1 MNSCQRLSLSACCR
15 RPAPALPLYE
25 VASPVLLVT
34 MHSQPGRDLALGL
47 RSLPA
52 REGLRRFGRPPKER
66 GGVPAWSSA
75 TSAHLSSLP
84 SPVPDP
90 SRLSRRLRSAAD
102 TVICSDLRS
111 GAGAPRILHPLV
123 GLGLPF
129 PLSGFGWP
137 WLALAPPLPC
147 RWRFAPLEPYTWHCL
162 WPSFFHKMVSLFPL
176 STVGILALC
185 QGHMTLAYHAS
196 GHLGLIDVGQVGDSP
211 LGLRPSPCMPSYPA
225 MS

>member
-66 GGVPAWSSA
+66 GGVPAWSSV

-84 SPVPDP
+84 SPVSDP

-102 TVICSDLRS
+102 TVSCQLCRADVSQV
-111 GAGAPRILHPLV
+111 GAMSS
-123 GLGLPF
+123 PF
-129 PLSGFGWP
+129 GFE
-137 WLALAPPLPC
+137 ALTVYA
-147 RWRFAPLEPYTWHCL
+147 FVLEPYPAMPCFNGGSFLSVPVGWVLCYMFSVLSLQVVSSLSGPKPLILASTWGFSWAFNACAL
-162 WPSFFHKMVSLFPL
+162 TPSF
-176 STVGILALC
+176 AC
-185 QGHMTLAYHAS
+185 
-196 GHLGLIDVGQVGDSP
+196 
-211 LGLRPSPCMPSYPA
+211 LRPAFVVPT
-225 MS
+225 

>member
-1 MNSCQRLSLSACCR
+1 MSSLYTYCRTREFCEFLPTSSLSACCR

-66 GGVPAWSSA
+66 GGVPAWSSV

-102 TVICSDLRS
+102 TVICSDLGS
-111 GAGAPRILHPLV
+111 GAGWPGASISLV
-123 GLGLPF
+123 RF
-129 PLSGFGWP
+129 
-137 WLALAPPLPC
+137 WLALASTRTTSTLSVAVLLLWSPTLGIALGPRSFI
-147 RWRFAPLEPYTWHCL
+147 RWYRI
-162 WPSFFHKMVSLFPL
+162 FP
-176 STVGILALC
+176 
-185 QGHMTLAYHAS
+185 
-196 GHLGLIDVGQVGDSP
+196 
-211 LGLRPSPCMPSYPA
+211 
-225 MS
+225 

>member
-1 MNSCQRLSLSACCR
+1 MRRSRVCGRTSVSSLYTYCRTREFCEFLPTSSLSACCR

-102 TVICSDLRS
+102 TVICSDLGS

-129 PLSGFGWP
+129 PLSGFSWP

-147 RWRFAPLEPYTWHCL
+147 RWRFCSSGTLH
-162 WPSFFHKMVSLFPL
+162 
-176 STVGILALC
+176 LAL
-185 QGHMTLAYHAS
+185 
-196 GHLGLIDVGQVGDSP
+196 P
-211 LGLRPSPCMPSYPA
+211 
-225 MS
+225 

>member
-1 MNSCQRLSLSACCR
+1 MNSCQRLLSQLAAGDPRQPC
-15 RPAPALPLYE
+15 LYMRWPHLFCWLQCT
-25 VASPVLLVT
+25 AS
-34 MHSQPGRDLALGL
+34 RDGTSPLGL

-84 SPVPDP
+84 SPVSDP

-102 TVICSDLRS
+102 TVICSDLGS

-147 RWRFAPLEPYTWHCL
+147 RWRFCSSGTLH
-162 WPSFFHKMVSLFPL
+162 
-176 STVGILALC
+176 LAL
-185 QGHMTLAYHAS
+185 
-196 GHLGLIDVGQVGDSP
+196 P
-211 LGLRPSPCMPSYPA
+211 
-225 MS
+225 

>member
-66 GGVPAWSSA
+66 GGVPAWSSV

-84 SPVPDP
+84 SPVSDP

-102 TVICSDLRS
+102 TVICSDLGS

-129 PLSGFGWP
+129 PLSG
-137 WLALAPPLPC
+137 L
-147 RWRFAPLEPYTWHCL
+147 
-162 WPSFFHKMVSLFPL
+162 
-176 STVGILALC
+176 VG
-185 QGHMTLAYHAS
+185 
-196 GHLGLIDVGQVGDSP
+196 LG
-211 LGLRPSPCMPSYPA
+211 
-225 MS
+225 